1 MIKKFTIACTFG
13 NTTADTDFYIGK
25 PGAGKH
31 PIGFQMKWLSDVK
44 GGSVPGD
51 VSNAIAKIRDIAE
64 ENDVS
69 FEDLCFYAINI
80 ANGKI
85 DEEIPEF
92 NKLLALLN

>member
-1 MIKKFTIACTFG
+1 MIKKFTISCSFG
-13 NTTADTDFYIGK
+13 GTMTDTDFYIGK
-25 PGAGKH
+25 PGMGKH

-44 GGSVPGD
+44 GGAVPND
-51 VSNAIAKIRDIAE
+51 VANAIAKIRDIAE
-64 ENDVS
+64 ENDAS

-92 NKLLALLN
+92 NRLLALLG